1 MGIRLRLIPIH
12 FVYPILR
19 LLSSLSVTF
28 PPFCSHIDRK
38 GCYREKSNLHF
49 KDDLRVR
56 PYPAACPRFGRAV
69 LRIPDLSRK
78 PRSFD
83 PHHCTASVGHC
94 GIIHQAAASGTGRFS
109 DTAGHDVALCL
120 LFWKRTPETVATFIA
135 LGSCVFLTLKC
146 GRRIP
151 EKIIPLIL
159 SGTMGMYILIFS
171 VLGSIGVRIP
181 VQSLPSPDGSRCA
194 RIINSDQGATGG
206 DTLVEV
212 VEETNLL
219 LYRVEKRQRVY
230 VGPWGHWE
238 AMQIRW
244 KNDYCL
250 VIDGTEYEV

>member
-1 MGIRLRLIPIH
+1 MSVLILQPVLVLAGLFCGYRIH
-12 FVYPILR
+12 PGSHV
-19 LLSSLSVTF
+19 LLTLSIALPPLVT
-28 PPFCSHIDRK
+28 
-38 GCYREKSNLHF
+38 
-49 KDDLRVR
+49 
-56 PYPAACPRFGRAV
+56 AV
-69 LRIPDLSRK
+69 LSIRQQP
-78 PRSFD
+78 P
-83 PHHCTASVGHC
+83 
-94 GIIHQAAASGTGRFS
+94 GRVVFL
-109 DTAGHDVALCL
+109 TPLAMCNVALCL

-159 SGTMGMYILIFS
+159 TGTMGMYILIFS

-181 VQSLPSPDGSRCA
+181 VRSLPSPDGSRCA

-238 AMQIRW
+238 TMQIRW
-244 KNDYCL
+244 KNDHCL

>member
-1 MGIRLRLIPIH
+1 MSVLILQPVLVLAGLFCGYRI
-12 FVYPILR
+12 YPGSLV
-19 LLSSLSVTF
+19 LLTLTIALPPLVT
-28 PPFCSHIDRK
+28 
-38 GCYREKSNLHF
+38 
-49 KDDLRVR
+49 
-56 PYPAACPRFGRAV
+56 AV
-69 LRIPDLSRK
+69 LSIR
-78 PRSFD
+78 
-83 PHHCTASVGHC
+83 
-94 GIIHQAAASGTGRFS
+94 HQPPGRVVFL
-109 DTAGHDVALCL
+109 TPLAMCNVALCL

-159 SGTMGMYILIFS
+159 TGTMGMYILIFS

-244 KNDYCL
+244 KNDHCL